1 MRGFG
6 APVGPTFSVKH
17 LWFMGLAR
25 WGLGVNHQGPRGG
38 WSEIWGKHSFAAVW
52 EAGRG

>member
-6 APVGPTFSVKH
+6 APVGPIFSVKH
-17 LWFMGLAR
+17 LWFMSLAR

-38 WSEIWGKHSFAAVW
+38 WSETFAAVW
-52 EAGRG
+52 VDEDSGILL